1 MKAKIEYLPFV
12 KNDLEEA
19 FIWYKKINPK
29 LANRFIQDYKTQI
42 KHISEFPLSCEQK
55 LNSIRIS
62 FLNSFPFGIH
72 YKYKKTE
79 NIVVVYAVFHTS
91 KNPELFET
99 ETKITS

>member
-29 LANRFIQDYKTQI
+29 LANSFIQDYKTQI

-55 LNSIRIS
+55 FNSIRIS
-62 FLNSFPFGIH
+62 LLNSFPFGIH
-72 YKYKKTE
+72 YKYKKILLSFMPYFT
-79 NIVVVYAVFHTS
+79 
-91 KNPELFET
+91 LL
-99 ETKITS
+99 KIRNYLKQ